1 MSDAEDEVR
10 EIATTEHTILQMVSK
25 AELDQQIATAHAY
38 PRSVKKFRAKCLEMA
53 TLNEQI
59 ADECIYA
66 LPRKEGG
73 QTKMIEGPSARL
85 AEIVANAWG
94 NNRAG
99 ARVVDE
105 GREFVTAQGVFHDLE
120 ANAAITYEVRRRITN
135 RSGQRFSADM
145 ISVTANAAC
154 SIALRNAIFKGVPKA
169 FWSDIYE
176 AARKVVAGDSQT
188 LVNRRSGALASLQ
201 KIGATQDKVIA
212 LLGVAGVED
221 ITLDH
226 LATLRGLYN
235 AVKEGELPVEQ
246 AFAAPGEVQPAGEKP
261 ASRADQAKDALKGQD
276 KIPHFDEATARAAI
290 NGAKTPT
297 ELESKWKE
305 IATDYKNS
313 GRDLPLDLEAA
324 KFGRAEHLK
333 QQEK

>member
-1 MSDAEDEVR
+1 MSAAEEEVR
-10 EIATTEHTILQMVSK
+10 EIATSENTMLQMVSK

-38 PRSVKKFRAKCLEMA
+38 PRSLKKFRAKCLDMA

-73 QTKMIEGPSARL
+73 QVKMIEGPSARL

-99 ARVVDE
+99 ARVVEE

-120 ANAAITYEVRRRITN
+120 ANSAITYEVRRRITN

-169 FWSDIYE
+169 FWADIYD
-176 AARKVVAGDSQT
+176 AARQVVAGDAHT
-188 LVNRRSGALASLQ
+188 LVNRRSTALGHLQ
-201 KIGATQDKVIA
+201 KIGATQEMVLK
-212 LLGVAGVED
+212 LLGVAGLED

-226 LATLRGLYN
+226 ISTLKGLFN
-235 AVKEGELPVEQ
+235 AVKEGELTVEQ
-246 AFAAPGEVQPAGEKP
+246 AFAPPTEGMTPVGDKP

-290 NGAKTPT
+290 AECKTVA
-297 ELESKWKE
+297 ELEAKWKA
-305 IATDYKNS
+305 IVADYKN
-313 GRDLPLDLEAA
+313 RDMPIALEAA
-324 KFGRAEHLK
+324 RNDRKASLEQKL
-333 QQEK
+333 